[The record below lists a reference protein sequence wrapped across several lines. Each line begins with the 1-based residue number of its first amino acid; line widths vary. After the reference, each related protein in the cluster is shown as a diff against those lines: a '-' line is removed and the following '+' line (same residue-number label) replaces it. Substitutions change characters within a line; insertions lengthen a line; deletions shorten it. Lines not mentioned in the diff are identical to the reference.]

1 MNNGIRVKKEEEV
14 FNLHILKII
23 HGYPQKYNAG
33 SEVYS
38 QSICNEL
45 SKKHTISI
53 FTREENTFEKDF
65 HIREISESN
74 KTIYYLNIPREK
86 DGYRH
91 NKLDEEFQR
100 LIENLRPDI
109 AHIGHLNHLSTGLV
123 DILNQNN
130 IPIVFT
136 LHDFWLMCP
145 RGQFLQTNFGNENFY
160 QLCDSQE
167 NSKCA
172 LNCYKGL
179 FSGIDEDF
187 ERDLKYW
194 SSWIHT
200 RMLETKSISRKVNLF
215 IAPSTYLMNRFINE
229 FGIDRNKIIYLDY
242 GFPLHYLKPNK
253 KKKTNPKFTF
263 GYIGTHI
270 PAKGVHLLIE
280 AFLTITSDAAL
291 KIWGRENGQNTSS
304 LKELVEK
311 SGKQSR
317 IEWMGE
323 YINTNIADLVFSE
336 VDCIVV
342 PSIWG
347 ENSPLVIHE
356 AQACHIPVITAN
368 YGGMSEYVQHEVNGL
383 LFDHRNTMDLAEK
396 MNYAVQNQEWMK
408 VLGQRGY
415 LFSENGNVPNIE
427 NHCIELEK
435 IYNRTLDEFNE
446 ST

>member
-1 MNNGIRVKKEEEV
+1 
-14 FNLHILKII
+14 
-23 HGYPQKYNAG
+23 
-33 SEVYS
+33 
-38 QSICNEL
+38 
-45 SKKHTISI
+45 
-53 FTREENTFEKDF
+53 
-65 HIREISESN
+65 
-74 KTIYYLNIPREK
+74 
-86 DGYRH
+86 
-91 NKLDEEFQR
+91 
-100 LIENLRPDI
+100 
-109 AHIGHLNHLSTGLV
+109 
-123 DILNQNN
+123 
-130 IPIVFT
+130 
-136 LHDFWLMCP
+136 
-145 RGQFLQTNFGNENFY
+145 
-160 QLCDSQE
+160 
-167 NSKCA
+167 
-172 LNCYKGL
+172 
-179 FSGIDEDF
+179 
-187 ERDLKYW
+187 
-194 SSWIHT
+194 
-200 RMLETKSISRKVNLF
+200 
-215 IAPSTYLMNRFINE
+215 
-229 FGIDRNKIIYLDY
+229 
-242 GFPLHYLKPNK
+242 
-253 KKKTNPKFTF
+253 
-263 GYIGTHI
+263 
-270 PAKGVHLLIE
+270 
-280 AFLTITSDAAL
+280 L